1 MKRFLNIPL
10 NHKISIYVP
19 GTKDVNKETDNGE
32 QVKKIIGVLSDMFGG
47 ATAGEHLG
55 GWRSNSG
62 EIVTEKIT
70 IVYAFCNEESL
81 KKQHSKRFERLP
93 EAKKRAFAGGYFFR
107 NRQQTLFYLI
117 L

>member
-32 QVKKIIGVLSDMFGG
+32 HVKKIIGVLSDMFGG

-81 KKQHSKRFERLP
+81 KSNIQNVLNVCQKLKKELSQ
-93 EAKKRAFAGGYFFR
+93 EAISLEIDNKLYF
-107 NRQQTLFYLI
+107 I
-117 L
+117 